1 MSLSSQELSYKA
13 RQFDQIVGTIGL
25 FLKMGT
31 VCFLGY
37 WFFETLR
44 VLGAMHPASLDA
56 LSNVIEKIKFG
67 DWLHG
72 ILTVTVGSAWALER
86 QGKKRAI
93 RKLAECRNAV
103 EAKDK
108 HKGSSQLDKNGD
120 TPKKL
125 KGK

>member
-1 MSLSSQELSYKA
+1 MSLSSQELSYRA
-13 RQFDQIVGTIGL
+13 HRFDQAVSIVGL

-37 WFFETLR
+37 WFFETLQ
-44 VLGAMHPASLDA
+44 VLGAMHPASLDS
-56 LSNVIEKIKFG
+56 LSKLVEKLKFG
-67 DWLHG
+67 DWLHAV
-72 ILTVTVGSAWALER
+72 LTVTVGSAWLIER

-93 RKLAECRNAV
+93 RKLAECRNKV

-108 HKGSSQLDKNGD
+108 HKGSSQLDKNGE
-120 TPKKL
+120 TPKRL